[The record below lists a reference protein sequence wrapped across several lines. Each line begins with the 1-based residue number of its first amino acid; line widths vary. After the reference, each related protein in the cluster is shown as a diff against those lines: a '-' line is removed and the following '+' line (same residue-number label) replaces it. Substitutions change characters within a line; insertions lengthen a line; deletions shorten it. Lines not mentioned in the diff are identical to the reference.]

1 MMEPPSGFSSPIS
14 ATTAMIAV
22 AGGLFSTIIG
32 IFMLVKT
39 PDGSTSHFFAIVL
52 VVAAVLLL
60 CVLAVGW
67 LFFRSR
73 DGGDDGTNKPRSLRE
88 QLDNLLLRLWP
99 EYQERMD
106 ERDGNR
112 WRWLL
117 VLGAQGSGKTHAL
130 SAAGFDKVEIPVVR
144 QDGAP
149 ETSNHLPDQC
159 RWWRHEGRR
168 LIALEIEM
176 TKHGLMDHRSV
187 GRGGSARWRELLGW
201 LRRRRLVDAVI
212 VQVGIDRFKQD
223 LEKIDEDL
231 RRSASRGDSI
241 STNADELARA
251 RMKRLSEYQ
260 LDRGLP
266 GPMRAVVDTIRY
278 ELLADIP
285 IYLVFSHCDTM
296 AGFLGFFDGPTP
308 EPWGVSLLPSEN
320 SLRQGTSVPAHLG
333 DRVSAELAELRLDL
347 ETRAVRN
354 MTRGDANAAAAAL
367 TLPREFAA
375 YAEAIRC
382 FIEVFASL
390 RMQKRGLAGLW
401 NAVFRPSSPLWLC
414 NAYLCAPAPKVD
426 NRDWLSAPRLLYN
439 AGIRRIPDKG
449 EPAGNGGY
457 FVGFF
462 DDISAGLEHNAWL
475 RLPRPLAAGLIPMCF
490 ASAVLAFCIGRF
502 YHTELDWLRRV
513 ETLSLGLHLNK
524 NCDDVEAV
532 STRTQLLGVLSERV
546 AGSFPA
552 LRDTANRHLRQNV
565 EERCLLPRLRLLA
578 DARLKGPGSADCGAV
593 LPETPESRLAMRAFK
608 IVATLNRGLRDI
620 CNPLNSSDGDPEWLA
635 RELYDIQVPSSLN
648 QQLQGELKK
657 QFIYYLAPPV
667 ASGPN
672 RDESKPYL
680 PVDEGIVKQASC
692 VAKRLQAA
700 PPTNIYRIWSGKGA
714 PSGATGAPNEFYT
727 DKGCRGF
734 AEILEPR
741 WLSCIYDTNKPRGPG
756 SPEAPKTAQASS
768 SKLETEY
775 KDGYKIHWKSFI
787 AEKLWTFPAL
797 KSQADAQIW
806 RSVCKASD
814 KSRFSG
820 PEYWEIGSEV
830 INKTWK
836 QLHADL
842 TDYRTRIVQLSQA
855 VAEAGEAQPL
865 PAICVESEKDWL
877 PLRVFSPKDAS
888 HAALVA
894 SYLAA
899 LDESVKQLSLGLAV
913 ISKRQTEIANEF
925 VSDTLNGKGMA
936 KLVMA
941 REALFRDADSLQKIG
956 LEAPMI
962 ALEKDLWLVMLRL
975 SAQDIGQKWQEIVQD
990 YREVNN
996 IKHNADPEKAKQ
1008 EYDILVG
1015 NIKQALGGWETK
1027 LKVFCRGSVPIR
1039 SCEPDDQAKKYG
1051 ARLRLAALVPG
1062 MFSSYDHIRVEKA
1075 PEPPQPPPQA
1085 PPPAPAPAAGPPPSN
1100 LPSLRPLRV
1109 EALNCVETA
1118 KQSLLFLNYLPKP
1131 GPPAQLVCDRQDE
1144 KTWICP
1150 TTSASAF
1157 PGEGALALY
1166 SLIPNRRDASQEL
1179 LIGQGHFNIAD
1190 KCKANQIRK
1199 TGEKERYV
1207 IDVQTDLPMASCKTA
1222 SGMMQLRITFAGHCS
1237 TASATPAPPP
1247 PGGRKETPRLSRL
1260 PAIPACPLELD

>member
-1 MMEPPSGFSSPIS
+1 MVEPPSGFSSRIS
-14 ATTAMIAV
+14 ATTTAIAV
-22 AGGLFSTIIG
+22 AGGLISTIVG
-32 IFMLVKT
+32 ISMLFKT
-39 PDGSTSHFFAIVL
+39 TDGSTPHFFAIFL
-52 VVAAVLLL
+52 IVAAVLLL

-67 LFFRSR
+67 LYFSRR

-117 VLGAQGSGKTHAL
+117 VLGAEGSGKTSAL
-130 SAAGFDKVEIPVVR
+130 SAAGFDRVEIPVVR
-144 QDGAP
+144 SDGAP

-159 RWWRHEGRR
+159 RWWRHEGQR

-176 TKHGLMDHRSV
+176 SKHGLMDHRRF
-187 GRGGSARWRELLGW
+187 GRGASARWRELLRW

-212 VQVGIDRFKQD
+212 VQVGIDRFKQE

-231 RRSASRGDSI
+231 RRSASRGNAV

-266 GPMRAVVDTIRY
+266 GPMRAAVDAIRY

-308 EPWGVSLLPSEN
+308 EPWGLSLPPSE
-320 SLRQGTSVPAHLG
+320 SSMSQGGSVPVHLG
-333 DRVSAELAELRLDL
+333 ERVSDELAELRLDL
-347 ETRAVRN
+347 ETRAVRHA
-354 MTRGDANAAAAAL
+354 TRGDANAAAAAL
-367 TLPREFAA
+367 TLPSEFGV

-414 NAYLCAPAPKVD
+414 SAYLCAPAPKVV

-439 AGIRRIPDKG
+439 AGIRRIADKG
-449 EPAGNGGY
+449 EPAGNGAY

-462 DDISAGLEHNAWL
+462 DDISAGLDHNTWL
-475 RLPRPLAAGLIPMCF
+475 RLPRPLAAGLIPMCL

-502 YHTELDWLRRV
+502 YHTEIDWQRRV
-513 ETLSLGLHLNK
+513 EALSLRLHLNK
-524 NCDDVEAV
+524 NCDVVEAV
-532 STRTQLLGVLSERV
+532 STRTQIRDLLSEQV
-546 AGSFPA
+546 ASSFPT
-552 LRDTANRHLRQNV
+552 LRDTATKHLRQNI
-565 EERCLLPRLRLLA
+565 EEHCLLPRLRLLA
-578 DARLKGPGSADCGAV
+578 DARLKGPGSADCGTV
-593 LPETPESRLAMRAFK
+593 LPERPESRLAMRAFK

-620 CNPLNSSDGDPEWLA
+620 CSPLSSSDGDVEWLA

-648 QQLQGELKK
+648 QQLQGELRK
-657 QFIYYLAPPV
+657 QFVYQLTPPV
-667 ASGPN
+667 ASGSN
-672 RDESKPYL
+672 RDESNPYL
-680 PVDEGIVKQASC
+680 PVDDLIVNQASC

-700 PPTNIYRIWSGKGA
+700 PHTNIYRIWSGKGLS
-714 PSGATGAPNEFYT
+714 SGETGAPNEFYT
-727 DKGCRGF
+727 DRGCRGF

-741 WLSCIYDTNKPRGPG
+741 WLNCIYDANRPRGPG
-756 SPEAPKTAQASS
+756 SPEAPKTSQASS
-768 SKLETEY
+768 SKLQMEY
-775 KDGYKIHWKSFI
+775 KDGYQIHWKSFI
-787 AEKLWTFPAL
+787 AEKLWTFPSL

-806 RSVCKASD
+806 RSVCRASD
-814 KSRFSG
+814 KSRYSG
-820 PEYWEIGSEV
+820 TEYWEIDSEV

-855 VAEAGEAQPL
+855 VAEADEAQSL

-877 PLRVFSPKDAS
+877 PLRVFSPKDPS

-913 ISKRQTEIANEF
+913 ISKKQTEIANEF

-941 REALFRDADSLQKIG
+941 REALFRNANSLQKME
-956 LEAPMI
+956 LERPMI

-975 SAQDIGQKWQEIVQD
+975 SAQDIGQKWQEIVQA

-996 IKHNADPEKAKQ
+996 IKHTADAEKAKQ

-1015 NIKQALGGWETK
+1015 NIKQALAGWETK

-1051 ARLRLAALVPG
+1051 ARLRLAASVPG

-1075 PEPPQPPPQA
+1075 PEPPPPPQA
-1085 PPPAPAPAAGPPPSN
+1085 PPTAPAPAAVPPPSN

-1118 KQSLLFLNYLPKP
+1118 KQSLLFLNYLPKL
-1131 GPPAQLVCDRQDE
+1131 GPPAQLSCDRQDE

-1150 TTSASAF
+1150 TTSASVF

-1179 LIGQGHFNIAD
+1179 LIGRGHFDIAD

-1199 TGEKERYV
+1199 SGEKDRYV
-1207 IDVQTDLPMASCKTA
+1207 IDVQTDLPMASCRTA

-1237 TASATPAPPP
+1237 TASATPAPSPP
-1247 PGGRKETPRLSRL
+1247 DARKETPRLTRL
-1260 PAIPACPLELD
+1260 PPIPACPLELE